1 MSKQTQVSD
10 LMISKVETFTA
21 DKTVLE
27 AVKLMNEKNIGA
39 LIIVDLAG
47 HTVGIFT
54 ERDLFKKVVVKEL
67 PLTTPLGDVMT
78 KDLVCAQLHDDF
90 ETIPQM
96 MVQGGFRHVPV
107 VDGFFPVGILSI
119 RDVLHYY
126 VNKK

>member
-107 VDGFFPVGILSI
+107 VDVFFPVGILSI